1 MAQWLAWVKAL
12 EQKNPGG
19 ARLLLHKLS
28 AALGGVKNL
37 NELRMGPDARRLA
50 RRREQAHATARQ
62 ALGALKLPPLP
73 AVQLPRLPDVS
84 GLRLPE
90 IQGLWRQ
97 LDTDGDG
104 KARRRHLPCGND
116 CRPLI
121 SLLLR
126 PGE

>member
-1 MAQWLAWVKAL
+1 MSARELATTPV
-12 EQKNPGG
+12 
-19 ARLLLHKLS
+19 
-28 AALGGVKNL
+28 
-37 NELRMGPDARRLA
+37 GP
-50 RRREQAHATARQ
+50 TARQ

-104 KARRRHLPCGND
+104 KVRRRHLPCSA
-116 CRPLI
+116 PEMIAAL
-121 SLLLR
+121 
-126 PGE
+126 